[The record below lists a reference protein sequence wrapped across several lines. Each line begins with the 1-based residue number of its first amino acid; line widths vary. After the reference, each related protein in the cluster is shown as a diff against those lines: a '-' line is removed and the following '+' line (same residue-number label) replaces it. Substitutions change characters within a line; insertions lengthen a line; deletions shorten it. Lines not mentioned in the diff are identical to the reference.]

1 MDEDTLLTAMRLRDK
16 RRAICAELDIWEKEI
31 TSCSRLGY
39 RPAGCSELVV
49 KLKSLIPEAVFMSF
63 RDAAMNALKLQLLE
77 IEKEFSE
84 L

>member
-1 MDEDTLLTAMRLRDK
+1 MDENTLRTAMQLQDKLRAV
-16 RRAICAELDIWEKEI
+16 RVELALWEKEI

-39 RPAGCSELVV
+39 RPAGYSELVL